1 MTNETFTILKF
12 GGYALGVCAAV
23 AMLPGCSGS
32 PMPISPQSL
41 SSPSSQRNGAT
52 AAHPDHGQSWMAPDA
67 KNQELLYISDIGTY
81 DVYVYSYPK
90 GELQGTLT
98 GFSGPE
104 GECVDKKGDIFIA
117 NFGASNTLEYA
128 HGGTSPIATLSDPGY
143 YPSGCSID
151 PTTGDLAVTNYQA
164 TGGGQGNVAIYQH
177 AKDGQPVYYADR
189 DIDTMAF
196 GGYDNV
202 GNLFVDGA
210 TSDSAFAFAEL
221 PSGGTSFEKISL
233 SQKIGIAGGVQWD
246 GTHVAVGDR
255 DTNVI
260 YEFAISGTKG
270 EKVSSTSLIAASDV
284 DQFWIE
290 GPKVIGSDSGA
301 ADAMFWHYPSGGSRT
316 KVVDGL
322 HEPIGATVS
331 KGE

>member
-1 MTNETFTILKF
+1 
-12 GGYALGVCAAV
+12 
-23 AMLPGCSGS
+23 
-32 PMPISPQSL
+32 
-41 SSPSSQRNGAT
+41 
-52 AAHPDHGQSWMAPDA
+52 
-67 KNQELLYISDIGTY
+67 
-81 DVYVYSYPK
+81 VYVYSYPK

-117 NFGASNTLEYA
+117 NFGASNMLEYA

-143 YPSGCSID
+143 YPGGCSVD
-151 PTTGDLAVTNYQA
+151 PTTGNLAVTNYRS
-164 TGGGQGNVAIYQH
+164 TGSGQGNVAIYKH

-210 TSDSAFAFAEL
+210 TSDSAFAFVEL
-221 PSGGTSFEKISL
+221 PSSGTSFEKISL

-246 GTHVAVGDR
+246 GTDVAVGDR

-260 YEFAISGTKG
+260 YQFAITGTKG
-270 EKVSSTSLIAASDV
+270 EKVSSTSLIGASDV
-284 DQFWIE
+284 NQFWIE

-301 ADAMFWHYPSGGSRT
+301 ADAMFWNYPAGGSRT
-316 KVVDGL
+316 KVIDGL
-322 HEPIGATVS
+322 HQPVGATIS